1 MDIDADGINDILSG
15 CYSQSGHEDMVG
27 SFWVLKGLKD
37 GGFAKPV
44 ELKGTDDKLLSVHG
58 KFDKRD
64 SQLTENIC
72 TRPFAVDW
80 NGDGKLDILS
90 GNFKGTFFLFTGEGE
105 GKFKPEAVAV
115 TTADGEALK
124 VSGVHSDP
132 FVIDW
137 DGDGDLDLL
146 AASSTGDVVWAEN
159 LADAK
164 TASDKTP
171 KLSAFRVLIA
181 PPGQSSKTPRGDA
194 AYHKGIGEA
203 YEVLDAGAADK
214 GEAAF
219 RKIIE
224 SAPDV
229 PDGYYHL
236 ACCFSRR
243 ASELEGDAR
252 QAQIKQALEMLA
264 TAIEK
269 GWTGADH
276 MASDPDMVLLSK
288 QEGYAALLKKIA
300 APEAPVGPAGS
311 IRMWI
316 TDVNGD
322 GKLDILVGD
331 RFNSG
336 GQARTDLSEAEQ
348 AEYDAVSKEQT
359 ELRSGFSK
367 TYAKYREE
375 YDAAVKAADPAM
387 TKEEQAKLWKD
398 MMAEPDRKAFMENY
412 SKQNR
417 ELADK
422 LSKYLVPRVSGGHVW
437 LYKAKSAKTGN

>member
-15 CYSQSGHEDMVG
+15 CYSQRGHDDMVG
-27 SFWVLKGLKD
+27 SFWVLKGQKD
-37 GGFAKPV
+37 GTFAKPF
-44 ELKGTDDKLLSVHG
+44 ELKGTDGKLLSVHA
-58 KFDKRD
+58 KFEDRGA
-64 SQLTENIC
+64 QLTENIC

-80 NGDGKLDILS
+80 NGDGKLDIIS

-115 TTADGEALK
+115 TTGDGEALK

-164 TASDKTP
+164 TTTDKTP

-181 PPGQSSKTPRGDA
+181 PPGQSTKTPRGDA
-194 AYHKGIGEA
+194 AYHKAIGEA
-203 YEVLDAGAADK
+203 YAILDAGEVEKA
-214 GEAAF
+214 EAAF

-224 SAPDV
+224 SAPAV
-229 PDGYYHL
+229 ADGYYHL
-236 ACCFSRR
+236 ACFLSR
-243 ASELEGDAR
+243 AANELEGDA
-252 QAQIKQALEMLA
+252 QKAQIGKALEMLG

-269 GWTGADH
+269 GWTGTDH
-276 MASDPDMVLLSK
+276 MKSDPDMVLLRK
-288 QEGYAALLKKIA
+288 QDAYAALLKKIA
-300 APEAPVGPAGS
+300 KPEVPVGPAGS

-331 RFNSG
+331 RFSSG
-336 GQARTDLSEAEQ
+336 GQMRTDLTEEEQ
-348 AEYDAVSKEQT
+348 TDYEVVSKEQSD
-359 ELRSGFSK
+359 LRAEFST

-375 YDAAVKAADPAM
+375 YDAAVQAADPALS
-387 TKEEQAKLWKD
+387 KEEQAQLWKD
-398 MMAEPDRKAFMENY
+398 IMAEPERKAFMDNY
-412 SKQNR
+412 SKQSR
-417 ELADK
+417 ELSEK
-422 LSKYLVPRVSGGHVW
+422 LNKYLVPRVSGGHVW